1 LAVKL
6 AMNTISTGTM
16 VLLGRVRGNWMSW
29 VAATNKKLIDRSA
42 RLVSEL
48 AGLDYAESVRRIF
61 AAREE
66 IATLPSNVTP
76 PSPVQLV
83 LGRIR

>member
-1 LAVKL
+1 MKL
-6 AMNTISTGTM
+6 ALNAVSTGTM
-16 VLLGRVRGNWMSW
+16 VLMGRVKGNWMSW

-42 RLVSEL
+42 RLVSDL
-48 AGLDYAESVRRIF
+48 GGIDYAEAVRRVF

-66 IATLPSNVTP
+66 IAAMPPEQTP

-83 LGRIR
+83 LKQLH